1 MPASVGEGESVSRL
15 TLITGGARSGKS
27 HFAELLAQAA
37 HLQVTYVATAQ
48 TEDEEMARRV
58 EKHRLRRPSHWGL
71 VEEPYDL
78 RHVLRQHAGDRGL
91 LLVDCITVWLSNL
104 LLREISPFSSPMTV
118 DEQENA
124 MDTLLRSVQEVAEL
138 AVQIQP
144 QVILVTNEVGQGIVP
159 EYPLSRLY
167 RDLSGKANQLLAQ
180 ASENTYLVIAGYP
193 LEIKTAG
200 EALLRKLARED

>member
-1 MPASVGEGESVSRL
+1 MSG
-15 TLITGGARSGKS
+15 LILVTGGARSGKS
-27 HFAELLAQAA
+27 RFAELLAQATE
-37 HLQVTYVATAQ
+37 LPVTYVATAQ

-58 EKHRLRRPSHWGL
+58 EKHRLRRPGHWGL

-78 RHVLRQHAGDRGL
+78 RQVLRQHAEDHGV
-91 LLVDCITVWLSNL
+91 LLVDCITLWLSNL
-104 LLREISPFSSPMTV
+104 LLREISPFSSPLTV
-118 DEQENA
+118 DDQEKIMA
-124 MDTLLRSVQEVAEL
+124 TLLTSVQEVADL
-138 AVQIQP
+138 AVQILP

-180 ASENTYLVIAGYP
+180 ASENTYLVVAGYP
-193 LEIKTAG
+193 LEIKTTG